1 MSKFVFFLG
10 GYDAEMVEIRN
21 ILKSG
26 NQEVFDN
33 ELSWGACLSSYR
45 EELGSLSEDKIPVF
59 IELKPDCSYPEHSI
73 FIDHH
78 DERAGKDKKTSIEQ
92 VANLLCIKLD
102 RHQQLISANDRGHI
116 PGMKKLCATKQEIDE
131 IRTLD
136 RKAQGVLPDDEDK
149 ARESVENHLEKI
161 GDDTA
166 IVESLTDK
174 TSAVVD
180 MIYDKY
186 RHIFIY
192 TPDGNMSYSGT
203 GEMVCNLKNIFNEML
218 SGNPDIK
225 YWSGGE
231 LPQLG

>member
-1 MSKFVFFLG
+1 M
-10 GYDAEMVEIRN
+10 
-21 ILKSG
+21 
-26 NQEVFDN
+26 
-33 ELSWGACLSSYR
+33 SSYR

-59 IELKPDCSYPEHSI
+59 IELKPDCFYPEHSI
-73 FIDHH
+73 LIDHH

-102 RHQQLISANDRGHI
+102 RHQQLISSNDKGHI
-116 PGMKKLCATKQEIDE
+116 PGMRKLCATMQEIDE
-131 IRTLD
+131 IRALD
-136 RKAQGVLPDDEDK
+136 RKAQGVLPEDEDK
-149 ARESVENHLEKI
+149 ARKSVENHLEKF

-166 IVESLTDK
+166 IIESLTDK

-203 GEMVCNLKNIFNEML
+203 GEMVCNLKNIFNEMQ

-231 LPQLG
+231 LPQQGYFGTNHQIEKDELKKMLNNWSKKIISQHILCFRSE